1 MVGQILGAATQV
13 GASIYGAIKSSE
25 ANKRAEQLIQNQRDE
40 NKKWYDQK
48 MAEDYMQR
56 SEVQNVLRKQRD
68 LLQEQYKRA
77 RATNLVA
84 GGTDESLALQQQAAN
99 QIMGDTMGNIAANAS
114 AYKDSVEQQYRS
126 QDAALNQQQIGVEQ
140 ARANSI
146 AQAAGQVGRAVSGL
160 MTGAGMPKTT
170 NPDEAKA
177 AAAKDNRPILD
188 NTKAYTGSDLDN
200 ALRQYEKAQVSKPV
214 PELGATKPK
223 PTKVQA

>member
-68 LLQEQYKRA
+68 LLQEQYERA

-99 QIMGDTMGNIAANAS
+99 QIMGDTMGNIAASAS

-160 MTGAGMPKTT
+160 MTGAGMPK
-170 NPDEAKA
+170 A

-188 NTKAYTGSDLDN
+188 NEPAFTADKLAKKMLDEQ
-200 ALRQYEKAQVSKPV
+200 LSKPV
-214 PELGATKPK
+214 PELGATMPK
-223 PTKVQA
+223 PTKVLA